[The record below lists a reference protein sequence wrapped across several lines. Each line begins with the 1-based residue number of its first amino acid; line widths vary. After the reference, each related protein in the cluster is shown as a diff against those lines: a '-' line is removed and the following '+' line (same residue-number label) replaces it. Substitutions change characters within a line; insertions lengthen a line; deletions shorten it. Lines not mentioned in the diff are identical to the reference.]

1 MPLLWIVCPIPP
13 QFWIVE
19 VLRLSLML
27 AKDPSVQRASFPGN
41 RSSVEA
47 VRDHNVAVSIYESG
61 SEDKTGAWLV
71 IAEALWTSAG
81 IPNVVVIN
89 GSLTRQTILDPYS
102 GRFYKQH
109 RIGVRLLEPHGA

>member
-1 MPLLWIVCPIPP
+1 MLP

-27 AKDPSVQRASFPGN
+27 MRDPHVQRASFPGN
-41 RSSVEA
+41 HSTYSEETEYNA
-47 VRDHNVAVSIYESG
+47 AISIYESG
-61 SEDKTGAWLV
+61 SKDRTGAWLV

-109 RIGVRLLEPHGA
+109 RIGVRLLEPHGAQHCSLG